1 MRRGDRVRARYDG
14 SPECRRGSPGGVH
27 SQHGY
32 SLIEVIVAFALLAGA
47 LTVLLGALTGAARQV
62 RDSADAGRAALHAQS
77 LLAQVG
83 VGTPLKPGREQGEFD
98 EGRYRWG
105 LEISRW
111 VDPDRAPDAALDPAA
126 PTMLEIRLGVE
137 WGDGG
142 PRERL
147 LIRTLRLVPT
157 ETGAT
162 L

>member
-1 MRRGDRVRARYDG
+1 MRRSRAIQP
-14 SPECRRGSPGGVH
+14 SSGGTA
-27 SQHGY
+27 QRGY
-32 SLIEVIVAFALLAGA
+32 SLIEVIVAFALLASA

-83 VGTPLKPGREQGEFD
+83 VGVPLKPGSEKGEFD
-98 EGRYRWG
+98 DGRYRWG
-105 LEISRW
+105 LEIARW
-111 VDPDRAPDAALDPAA
+111 VDPERAPDAALDPAA
-126 PTMLEIRLGVE
+126 PTMLEVRLGVE
-137 WGDGG
+137 WGEGG

-157 ETGAT
+157 EAGAT

>member
-1 MRRGDRVRARYDG
+1 MRRSRAIQP
-14 SPECRRGSPGGVH
+14 SSGGTA
-27 SQHGY
+27 QRGY
-32 SLIEVIVAFALLAGA
+32 SLIEVIVAFALLASA

-83 VGTPLKPGREQGEFD
+83 VGVPLKPGSESGEFD
-98 EGRYRWG
+98 DGRYRWG
-105 LEISRW
+105 LEIARW
-111 VDPDRAPDAALDPAA
+111 VDPGRAPDAALDPAA
-126 PTMLEIRLGVE
+126 PTMLEVRLGVE
-137 WGDGG
+137 WGEGG

-157 ETGAT
+157 EAGAT